1 MLKTSV
7 IKGEEINVI
16 SVYILIVCVCLN
28 LELI

>member
-1 MLKTSV
+1 MLKTYA
-7 IKGEEINVI
+7 IEGEEINMI